1 MLSQLIWWSGNAVEV
16 FLLARGVRGRLIS
29 RYPVF
34 YTYILFV
41 LIQSPIRFVPY
52 RWYRQLYGPVYWATE
67 FLGLAMGC
75 WIVFEI
81 YRVALA
87 AYPGTARMARK
98 ILVFLFVL
106 AVAKAAAALWS
117 DPRLLAQTTPLQV
130 ERALRTVQA
139 ISILALVTVFASYS
153 IPFGRNLRGILLG
166 YGLFIGER
174 VICLTFVSAAGRD
187 FWFYA
192 YSASYLAALSLWLGY
207 LWSHQPSPVPK
218 RSLQL
223 EQDYQR
229 IAAATRRRLQG
240 TSAYLRKAVRS

>member
-1 MLSQLIWWSGNAVEV
+1 MLSQLIWWSGNFIEL

-87 AYPGTARMARK
+87 GYPGTAKMARK

-117 DPRLLAQTTPLQV
+117 DPHLLAQTTPLQV

-139 ISILALVTVFASYS
+139 IAILALVAVFASYS
-153 IPFGRNLRGILLG
+153 IPFGTNLRGILLG

-174 VICLTFVSAAGRD
+174 VICLTFIPSKGHH

-192 YSASYLAALSLWLGY
+192 YFACYLAALSLWLAH
-207 LWSHQPSPVPK
+207 LWSYHPIPEPSTPVH
-218 RSLQL
+218 L
-223 EQDYQR
+223 EREYR
-229 IAAATRRRLQG
+229 MIATATRGRLQETRG
-240 TSAYLRKAVRS
+240 YLRKAVRS